1 MARPNPHLSG
11 RFLTEEEKANAPK
24 VTKALLVRIFSY
36 LKPYGLQ
43 FAGVFVAIII
53 ASIVGLFPSII
64 TGRIVDEALVGED
77 LSYLVQ
83 LLLIALAAMVTSQ
96 LIGILENYIN
106 AWISQ
111 HIIYD
116 MRNQMYRHL
125 QYMPHS
131 FYTTEKQGDIITR
144 MDTDISGVSSVISG
158 TLSKVISNVAVIITT
173 LVALF
178 TMSWQLALVG
188 LAVLPLLILPTRRAG
203 QSRLKYA
210 SRTQEKT
217 DDMNQVIN
225 ETLSASGSLLV
236 KMFTREQLEFERFES
251 ANAAVTELS
260 MKETRSG
267 SLFGVALGMFTQLGP
282 LLIYFAGGVFIIEH
296 LDPTLTVG
304 VVTAMV
310 ALINRLYRP
319 VESMLNL
326 QVTFTR
332 SLALFVRIFDYL
344 DRENPIVSP
353 ENGAKPNVE
362 RQPIRYD
369 HVAFGYEPDQLVLTD
384 VSFEVPGAK
393 MYALVGPSGSGKSTV
408 ANLIPRLYDVT
419 DGSVTIAGVDVR
431 DFDLEYLRRQIGMV
445 TQEAY
450 LFNGTIRENLLYARE
465 DATDEELEAACK
477 IANIHDFIVAQPA
490 GYETEV
496 GNRGLKLSGGE
507 KQRLSLA
514 RVILKDPK
522 ILILDEA
529 TSALDSI
536 SEFAIQQA
544 LEQLMHSRTS
554 IVIAHRLSTVLKAD
568 CILVVKDG
576 TVVEQGTHEELL
588 AQGGVYRELFD
599 TQFSQ
604 VINRSAAAGVRL
616 DGDYAET
623 AGGDAPALNIRVLG
637 IGYDVRRLTEADISD
652 VFALAKGNRKFYRA
666 LGIRPSRAR
675 LTEIISDVPH
685 GAAPNDK
692 YFIGFYD
699 QDNLVAVLDLITGY
713 PQTNEA
719 FIGWFMV
726 DADLQHQGVGSQI
739 FADVRA
745 AMQAQGYNRLEVA
758 CPEASEPG
766 MAFWAS
772 QGFKPT
778 GQRDDSGDYPVVYFV
793 RDI

>member
-36 LKPYGLQ
+36 LKPYGAQ
-43 FAGVFVAIII
+43 FAGVFAAIVVA
-53 ASIVGLFPSII
+53 SVVGLFPSII
-64 TGRIVDEALVGED
+64 TGRIVDEALIGED
-77 LSYLVQ
+77 LGYLVQ

-106 AWISQ
+106 AWIAQ

-144 MDTDISGVSSVISG
+144 MDTDISGVSSVVSG
-158 TLSKVISNVAVIITT
+158 TLSKVVSNVAVIVTT

-178 TMSWQLALVG
+178 TMSWKLAIVG
-188 LAVLPLLILPTRRAG
+188 LAVLPLLILPTRSAG
-203 QSRLKYA
+203 RSRLKYA
-210 SRTQEKT
+210 SKTQEKT
-217 DDMNQVIN
+217 DVMNQVIN

-236 KMFTREQLEFERFES
+236 KMFTREQLELEKFER
-251 ANAAVTELS
+251 ANADVTELS

-267 SLFGVALGMFTQLGP
+267 SLFSIALGMFTQLGP
-282 LLIYFAGGVFIIEH
+282 LLIYFAGGVLIIERF
-296 LDPTLTVG
+296 DPTLTVG
-304 VVTAMV
+304 TVTAMV

-362 RQPIRYD
+362 RQPIRYE

-384 VSFEVPGAK
+384 VHFEVPGGK
-393 MYALVGPSGSGKSTV
+393 MYAIVGPSGSGKSTV
-408 ANLIPRLYDVT
+408 VNLIPRLYDVT
-419 DGSVTIAGVDVR
+419 GGRVTVAGVDVR
-431 DFDLEYLRRQIGMV
+431 DFDLEYLRQQIGVV

-465 DATDEELEAACK
+465 NAAHEELVEACR
-477 IANIHDFIVAQPA
+477 IANIHDFIEAQPL
-490 GYETEV
+490 GYDAPV

-544 LEQLMHSRTS
+544 LEQLMRGRTS
-554 IVIAHRLSTVLKAD
+554 IVIAHRLSTILKAD
-568 CILVVKDG
+568 RILVVKDG
-576 TVVEQGTHEELL
+576 VIAEQGTHEELL
-588 AQGGVYRELFD
+588 ARGGVYRELFD

-604 VINRSAAAGVRL
+604 VINRSSAAGVHRGAGQDGEGALAL
-616 DGDYAET
+616 DIG
-623 AGGDAPALNIRVLG
+623 ALG
-637 IGYDVRRLTEADISD
+637 TGYDVRRLTEADVSD

-675 LTEIISDVPH
+675 LTEIISDVPE
-685 GAAPNDK
+685 GAGPNDK
-692 YFIGFYD
+692 YIVGFYD
-699 QDNLVAVLDLITGY
+699 GEDLVAVLDLITGY
-713 PQTNEA
+713 PQASEA

-726 DADLQHQGVGSQI
+726 DADLQRRGVGSQI

-745 AMQAQGYNRLEVA
+745 AMQAQGYRSLEVA

-766 MAFWAS
+766 MAFWRA
-772 QGFKPT
+772 QGFEPT
-778 GQRDDSGDYPVVYFV
+778 GQCDDTGDYPVVYLT
-793 RDI
+793 RTI